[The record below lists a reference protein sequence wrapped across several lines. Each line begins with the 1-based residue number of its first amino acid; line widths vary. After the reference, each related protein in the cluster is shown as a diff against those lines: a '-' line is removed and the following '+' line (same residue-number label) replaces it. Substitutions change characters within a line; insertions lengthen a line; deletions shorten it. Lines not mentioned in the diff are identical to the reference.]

1 MPEQLTMQIG
11 GWSDYQTMR
20 KIYTHIS
27 QKDADS
33 YKNAMASFYNSEAK
47 TATET
52 ATDTANP

>member
-1 MPEQLTMQIG
+1 MQIG

-33 YKNAMASFYNSEAK
+33 YKNAMSEFYNKKA
-47 TATET
+47 
-52 ATDTANP
+52 DNANNNAN